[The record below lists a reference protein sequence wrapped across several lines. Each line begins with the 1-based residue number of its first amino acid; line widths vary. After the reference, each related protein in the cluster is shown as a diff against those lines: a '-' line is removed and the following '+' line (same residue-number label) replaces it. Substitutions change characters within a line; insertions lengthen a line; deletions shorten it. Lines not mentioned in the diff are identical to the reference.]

1 MLANNL
7 AFMVFKKNQKVS
19 MTIIESEKQLLIQ
32 KKFGDDVDRA
42 LLKPN
47 GEITYFMTDIL
58 YHLDKIDRKFDT
70 LVNIWGADHF
80 GYKRLKGAINN
91 LSKILFEIKLTLVN
105 LIKNKQKLKCLKG
118 AEIM

>member
-1 MLANNL
+1 
-7 AFMVFKKNQKVS
+7 
-19 MTIIESEKQLLIQ
+19 MTIIGKVRNNFFLIQ
-32 KKFGDDVDRA
+32 KRFGDDADRA

-80 GYKRLKGAINN
+80 GYVKRLKGAINN
-91 LSKILFEIKLTLVN
+91 LSKKNFLLRLN
-105 LIKNKQKLKCLKG
+105 LLL
-118 AEIM
+118 